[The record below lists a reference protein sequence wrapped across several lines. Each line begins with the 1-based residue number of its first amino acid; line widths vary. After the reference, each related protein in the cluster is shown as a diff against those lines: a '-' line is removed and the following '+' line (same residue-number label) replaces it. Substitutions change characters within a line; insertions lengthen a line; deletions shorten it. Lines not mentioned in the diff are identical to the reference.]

1 MRLIALALFTL
12 TLSNAYSSCEERL
25 AYQVDARSDYPLKI
39 KLVKELQENEEVSN
53 YRGHVLFQNYY
64 TDKSVD
70 LYTATGS
77 FHSGWFQVG
86 LIVDKKNCE
95 LLNEFTMAAE

>member
-1 MRLIALALFTL
+1 MRIIAMLALTL
-12 TLSNAYSSCEERL
+12 SLSNAYSSCEERL
-25 AYQVDARSDYPLKI
+25 PYQVETRSDYPLKI
-39 KLVKELQENEEVSN
+39 KLIKELQENEEVSN

-64 TDKSVD
+64 ADKKVE

-77 FHSGWFQVG
+77 YHSGWFQLG
-86 LIVDKKNCE
+86 LIVDKKSCN